1 MRTTTLRHTRGR
13 ANLAA
18 ATQTHEKELAAAH
31 TAFEQERD
39 LLQKQINNLT
49 EQLSKAKSGP
59 GPVTGTAEKAAVDKA
74 TAEQQ
79 QQQAATREAELRRQ
93 LQKAFAEEKKSALAE
108 LEARLQAEHEAA
120 LHKLQAELE
129 REQQGIRTRLSEAA
143 AERSELA
150 RTLAEREAALSEREA
165 ELARLQLKYRTVARR
180 LTTSTRYEGTLFPQL
195 QVSIHA
201 LIMQVETAAAEVQP
215 AVEPETPAGISEP
228 VFIVPMAQS
237 LADTA
242 TRVLERLL
250 LEKEELTLQETL
262 IFQEMFAE
270 EGGRRQFSKI
280 FEDVA
285 KRMKVVEISPGNFL
299 VLRTVLNALLGQLD
313 ITGGRDVF
321 TPRTLLKSAQNIN
334 TTKDGATTFMKAEMA
349 KYKVWSNLDFWS
361 RLLSFIT
368 QQTAIACLSPLTPS
382 GKTTSSTNC
391 MKGTASSSLTM

>member
-1 MRTTTLRHTRGR
+1 MRTTTLRHTRGK
-13 ANLAA
+13 ASLAA

-49 EQLSKAKSGP
+49 DQLSKAKSASLL
-59 GPVTGTAEKAAVDKA
+59 TAGTAEKAVADKA
-74 TAEQQ
+74 AAVQA
-79 QQQAATREAELRRQ
+79 QQQAAAREAELRRQ
-93 LQKAFAEEKKSALAE
+93 LQKAFAEEKKAALAD
-108 LEARLQAEHEAA
+108 LEARLLAEHEAA
-120 LHKLQAELE
+120 LRELQGALE
-129 REQQGIRTRLSEAA
+129 REQQAARARLTEAA
-143 AERSELA
+143 AERAELG
-150 RTLAEREAALSEREA
+150 RTLAEREAALGEREA

-180 LTTSTRYEGTLFPQL
+180 LTTSTRYEGALFPQL
-195 QVSIHA
+195 QVLPTH
-201 LIMQVETAAAEVQP
+201 LQTAAAPEAEEP
-215 AVEPETPAGISEP
+215 APEPETPAGISEP
-228 VFIVPMAQS
+228 VFVVPLAQS

-242 TRVLERLL
+242 ARVLERLL

-361 RLLSFIT
+361 HLS
-368 QQTAIACLSPLTPS
+368 TPS
-382 GKTTSSTNC
+382 S
-391 MKGTASSSLTM
+391 